1 METYEQLNFATLIP
15 EVVKKYANNKALGFV
30 DEEMITYAEMGK
42 KISAVKAFLEALE
55 IKQGDKVVIYSQ
67 NTPNWGIVYFALQ
80 CMGIVA
86 VPVLPDFNPFEL
98 ENVLLHSEAKAIF
111 ISQSLEYKLA
121 EVKKDIPEIKIRIE
135 IGRASCRERV

>member
-1 METYEQLNFATLIP
+1 LRP
-15 EVVKKYANNKALGFV
+15 SSPKVVKKYASNKALGFV

-67 NTPNWGIVYFALQ
+67 NMPNWGIVYFALQ
-80 CMGIVA
+80 CLGIVA

-98 ENVLLHSEAKAIF
+98 ENVLNSFGSKSYF
-111 ISQSLEYKLA
+111 CFTKS
-121 EVKKDIPEIKIRIE
+121 
-135 IGRASCRERV
+135 